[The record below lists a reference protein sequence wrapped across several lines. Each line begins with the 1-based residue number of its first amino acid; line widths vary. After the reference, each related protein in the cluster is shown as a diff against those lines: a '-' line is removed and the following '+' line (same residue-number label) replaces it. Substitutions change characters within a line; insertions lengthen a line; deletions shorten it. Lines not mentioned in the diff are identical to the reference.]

1 MGSELLKRNHIKFKL
16 DHFEGPL
23 DLLLHL
29 IRKSEVDIFDIPIV
43 EITEQYMNYLD
54 LLKEVD
60 IDLSSEFMLMA
71 ATLIHIK
78 TKMLLP
84 KKPDEDDPRMEL
96 VERLLEHQQYKAAAM
111 VLGQKEERESKVYY
125 SSKKRVEPF
134 MEIEE
139 EYIKAD
145 IFQLIAAFQNVLKSI
160 GKDYEIEVNHQKFT
174 ISDKI
179 NSLEGMLKAKPRLLF
194 SEVMTG
200 LRSKR
205 EIVVTFLAL
214 LELVRRRF
222 INTLQHRSF
231 GEIVLIKVDRNQ
243 RVLPIS

>member
-1 MGSELLKRNHIKFKL
+1 MASELLKKNHMKFKL
-16 DHFEGPL
+16 ENFEGPL

-78 TKMLLP
+78 TKLLLP
-84 KKPDEDDPRMEL
+84 KKPDEDDPRLEL

-111 VLGQKEERESKVYY
+111 VLGQKEERETKVWY
-125 SSKKRVEPF
+125 SSKKRVEPY

-160 GKDYEIEVNHQKFT
+160 GTDYNIEVDQQKFS

-179 NSLEGMLKAKPRLLF
+179 INLEAMLKAKPRLLF
-194 SEVMTG
+194 SEVMTQF
-200 LRSKR
+200 RSKR
-205 EIVVTFLAL
+205 EVIVTFLAL
-214 LELVRRRF
+214 LELVRRRT

-231 GEIVLIKVDRNQ
+231 GEIVLILTDRNQ
-243 RVLPIS
+243 RVLPIN

>member
-1 MGSELLKRNHIKFKL
+1 MASELLKKNHMKFKL
-16 DHFEGPL
+16 ENFEGPL

-78 TKMLLP
+78 TKLLLP
-84 KKPDEDDPRMEL
+84 KKPDEDDPRLEL
-96 VERLLEHQQYKAAAM
+96 VERLLEHQQHKAAAM
-111 VLGQKEERESKVYY
+111 VLGQKRKERQRFGH
-125 SSKKRVEPF
+125 SSKKRVEPY

-160 GKDYEIEVNHQKFT
+160 GTDYNIEVDQQKFS

-179 NSLEGMLKAKPRLLF
+179 INLEAMLKAKPRLLF
-194 SEVMTG
+194 SEVMTQF
-200 LRSKR
+200 RSKR
-205 EIVVTFLAL
+205 EVIVTFLAL
-214 LELVRRRF
+214 LELVRRRT

-231 GEIVLIKVDRNQ
+231 GEIVLILTDRNQ
-243 RVLPIS
+243 RVLPIN